1 MRDKRIIQELIDF
14 TEKQH
19 HSFSPILGENNSI
32 VRHEQMYDCLNDDTF
47 ELSTDYIENIG
58 KKIILA
64 SGAKKILKLD
74 ISNCFASFYIH
85 MIPAII
91 LGARLAQE
99 EYEKDQKNETCSE
112 IYKKYKKLDEVIR
125 KQNLNR
131 TNGLLPGILTSKII
145 AEALLTRIDMELEA
159 AGFNFVRYVDDYEVF
174 LYDDSEQSTISE
186 FSKKLKIY
194 GFSLNYEKTE
204 VVDFPYYIM
213 ENFNKILGEKLNKTM
228 DTQDIIDIFNSFLE
242 MEKNGTK
249 GAVRFLVKVLQQK
262 GVEVEMSNK
271 ELYKAYL
278 ISVMANNERSLTKAC
293 SIFIDNQEA
302 YPLSANDVESINR
315 LLDKHIIYEHDLEV
329 IWLIYLLVK
338 TRNLDA
344 GSPLIGRVVNTQN
357 ELAQLILLHNGL
369 LHSDQQVVIK
379 EKAKSWILLYE
390 LFARDSLSEEEFAGR
405 LNLQHNLDMYKKFK
419 SKDIHFIQ

>member
-1 MRDKRIIQELIDF
+1 M
-14 TEKQH
+14 
-19 HSFSPILGENNSI
+19 
-32 VRHEQMYDCLNDDTF
+32 
-47 ELSTDYIENIG
+47 
-58 KKIILA
+58 
-64 SGAKKILKLD
+64 
-74 ISNCFASFYIH
+74 
-85 MIPAII
+85 
-91 LGARLAQE
+91 
-99 EYEKDQKNETCSE
+99 
-112 IYKKYKKLDEVIR
+112 
-125 KQNLNR
+125 
-131 TNGLLPGILTSKII
+131 
-145 AEALLTRIDMELEA
+145 TRIDMELEA

-405 LNLQHNLDMYKKFK
+405 LNLHHNLDMYKKFK